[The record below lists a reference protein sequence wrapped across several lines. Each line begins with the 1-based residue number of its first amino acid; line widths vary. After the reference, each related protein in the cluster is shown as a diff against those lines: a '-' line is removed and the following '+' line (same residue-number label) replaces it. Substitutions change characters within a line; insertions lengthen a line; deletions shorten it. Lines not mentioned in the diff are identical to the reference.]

1 MKIANIRQQ
10 TMETISRLCQ
20 FIDKSM
26 TFLDSWI
33 LLTPQAINGLTTAKQ
48 QRRRGMKKCDSCN
61 ANLVLKVQY
70 DSGNMFTCPSCE
82 SIFFFPVYEDRYSNQ
97 FINAFAEVK

>member
-1 MKIANIRQQ
+1 MKIKDIKQKTLERI
-10 TMETISRLCQ
+10 TGLCQ

-33 LLTPQAINGLTTAKQ
+33 LLTPQAIYNLPMAKG
-48 QRRRGMKKCDSCN
+48 QRRRDMKRCDSCN

-70 DSGNMFTCPSCE
+70 ESGNMFTCPSCE
-82 SIFFFPVYEDRYSNQ
+82 SIFFFPVYEDRYTRQ
-97 FINAFAEVK
+97 FADAFAEVK

>member
-1 MKIANIRQQ
+1 MKINDIRDK
-10 TMETISRLCQ
+10 TLASINRLCQ

-33 LLTPQAINGLTTAKQ
+33 LLTPQAINSLTKAKP
-48 QRRRGMKKCDSCN
+48 QRRNGMKRCESCN

-70 DSGNMFTCPSCE
+70 ESGNMFTCPSCE
-82 SIFFFPVYEDRYSNQ
+82 SIFFFPVYEDRYSRQ
-97 FINAFAEVK
+97 FTDAFAEVK